1 MLDKAEFGEQIF
13 RLRKKAG
20 LSQEELAA
28 RVGVH
33 LNTISQWENGFYIP
47 KMPKLQKLAEALSV
61 TEAELLNG
69 PAKQEFEVKIM
80 MGVKSLTGLAGIE
93 VANNSFIYGV
103 QDDEPQIVLA
113 GKVRIDTPEDRM
125 KAFMKLATNFW
136 GACEAYDNREKTENA
151 VKATAQ
157 EAIQKF
163 LQTLT
168 E

>member
-33 LNTISQWENGFYIP
+33 MNTISQWENGFYIP

-69 PAKQEFEVKIM
+69 TTKQEFEVKIM

-113 GKVRIDTPEDRM
+113 GKVRIDTPEAR
-125 KAFMKLATNFW
+125 
-136 GACEAYDNREKTENA
+136 
-151 VKATAQ
+151 VKAR
-157 EAIQKF
+157 EAILKKF
-163 LQTLT
+163 DAACWMYDHKGNA
-168 E
+168 EA